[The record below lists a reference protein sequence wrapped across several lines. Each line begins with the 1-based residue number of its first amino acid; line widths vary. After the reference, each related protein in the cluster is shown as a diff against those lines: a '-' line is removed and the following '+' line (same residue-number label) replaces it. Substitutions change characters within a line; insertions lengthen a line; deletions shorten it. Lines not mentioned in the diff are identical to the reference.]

1 MVCLKK
7 QVYYRWVCM
16 EYKEYRDEINHIFSH
31 YAKRG
36 FVDYYN
42 CRGLWSDMTSL
53 LAEATGDLGR
63 QMQYKELFD
72 LANKAFL
79 KWAKT
84 SKDDSDGETQD
95 FVEYVVEAWDVVY
108 DSCDEKINHSKM
120 LEWFMKNLDGSVID
134 YMEDE
139 LYRYMMGHFKEEQLQ
154 KKKMDFLQEKI
165 KLHEAS
171 GDKFQLDYAMPR
183 CQEHVLTL
191 MSELHYP
198 IEEIR
203 TYSQNIKRYSV
214 KETLAKIEMSYGN
227 MDEAIALYQELADR
241 EDQRWGRN
249 EYREKLM
256 QIYKELG
263 DSEKYFDSL
272 KQAMFRAVGDMKL
285 WEEYKSNFKTE
296 DWAEARAVIFSSIGK
311 RDFRANTWYTEEDR
325 YDLIMNNVEAYEG
338 TDQLKEY
345 EKKLKKLYP
354 ERCRTVL
361 ICKADRTAMEAT
373 KRADYRRL
381 AGLLNWIQKYPEGD
395 AIVENLAQKYRD
407 AYPRRKAMLEELE
420 RF

>member
-1 MVCLKK
+1 
-7 QVYYRWVCM
+7 M
-16 EYKEYRDEINHIFSH
+16 EFKEYRDEINHIFSH

-53 LAEATGDLGR
+53 LAEATGDLVR

-203 TYSQNIKRYSV
+203 TYSQNIRRYSV
-214 KETLAKIEMSYGN
+214 KETLVKIEMSYGN

-296 DWAEARAVIFSSIGK
+296 DWAEARDAIFSSIGK
-311 RDFRANTWYTEEDR
+311 RDFRANTWYAEEDR

-395 AIVENLAQKYRD
+395 AIVEKLAQKYRE